1 MPDTDTKA
9 PTRQEIDSLLRRARS
24 EPTPVAWSPS
34 SKRRSER
41 QSAYREAIADRE
53 AAIERL
59 RSFWWSRD
67 VLIWVI
73 SLTDQLTAESFFADE
88 IRNHFRDSWQ
98 RSACIPCGRL
108 IRSTTYLLIRD
119 EGALDE
125 GRQVP
130 FEHFSCP
137 SCGRWDTLKTFT
149 TRLEWITD
157 TDSTWEIATDGDT
170 LIVNYQ
176 RCRVKLDTA
185 PTWYLDPTA
194 DDATV
199 NILLEALAA
208 RKSELPA
215 PGRCLVP
222 STLAQNASRLLQDAG
237 FSPEQQSFTL
247 TPHRIDPKPDS
258 SLRVIIT
265 TIAGDGSPGDDGP
278 VNATRPSRMKRLLIK
293 KALQLTV
300 IGIAYFLGT
309 IARLVPGNNFFLDL
323 VLLISGLVVI
333 LGSLVF
339 IFDWGT

>member
-1 MPDTDTKA
+1 
-9 PTRQEIDSLLRRARS
+9 
-24 EPTPVAWSPS
+24 
-34 SKRRSER
+34 
-41 QSAYREAIADRE
+41 
-53 AAIERL
+53 
-59 RSFWWSRD
+59 

-73 SLTDQLTAESFFADE
+73 SLADQLTAESFFADE
-88 IRNHFRDSWQ
+88 IRNHFGDSWQ
-98 RSACIPCGRL
+98 QSACIPCGRL
-108 IRSTTYLLIRD
+108 IRSPTHLLIQD
-119 EGALDE
+119 DGVLDE

-157 TDSTWEIATDGDT
+157 TDPTWEIATDGDT

-176 RCRVKLDTA
+176 RCRVKLNT
-185 PTWYLDPTA
+185 PTWYLDPAA

-258 SLRVIIT
+258 SLRGIIT
-265 TIAGDGSPGDDGP
+265 TIAGTGESGFSGDGGPASAAQLGDPSGLALAPDGSLYVADS
-278 VNATRPSRMKRLLIK
+278 SRIRRV
-293 KALQLTV
+293 AWAN
-300 IGIAYFLGT
+300 IGWL
-309 IARLVPGNNFFLDL
+309 
-323 VLLISGLVVI
+323 
-333 LGSLVF
+333 SLKQSR
-339 IFDWGT
+339 TSL